1 MVVKWMREIDIAR
14 GNYLQLQGDMVT
26 CEMSKNTNPWG
37 SVEEDQ
43 KGDQEGIVWYK
54 ERELVKYKVMETEAL
69 SFREKQ
75 ELPE

>member
-1 MVVKWMREIDIAR
+1 MWNVKKHQ
-14 GNYLQLQGDMVT
+14 Y
-26 CEMSKNTNPWG
+26 WG

-43 KGDQEGIVWYK
+43 KGDQECIVWYK

-69 SFREKQ
+69 SFKEEQ